1 MNFQTAMKE
10 TVETSTLSHGMSW
23 PIEAWDFGGT
33 TLEASGNSQCSPAP
47 CTRVDFWTMQ
57 HGATKLHVHVQ
68 FLCPCL
74 SCGNKLLQ
82 KKTKHHLPI
91 CFSIFS
97 SHSYFEPPGLHHP
110 CFLHRFLRAFSD
122 IPPARIVRSALQALV
137 NPQIFAPMAC
147 QATPQR
153 KTIAICRN
161 MIHMC
166 KKNDK

>member
-10 TVETSTLSHGMSW
+10 TVENWSTSTLSHGMSW

-33 TLEASGNSQCSPAP
+33 TLEASGNSSVHQPTAEHLSAP

-91 CFSIFS
+91 CFSRSPSILNLLVCTILVFCTIFWGLFQIFHRQGSFARRFKHWSTHKS
-97 SHSYFEPPGLHHP
+97 SPQW
-110 CFLHRFLRAFSD
+110 
-122 IPPARIVRSALQALV
+122 PARR
-137 NPQIFAPMAC
+137 PHREKP
-147 QATPQR
+147 
-153 KTIAICRN
+153 
-161 MIHMC
+161 
-166 KKNDK
+166 